1 MKNTDK
7 ATSGISRRDFI
18 KGAAAG
24 AVGLAAAGM
33 LGGCASDNEVKTPEA
48 SSAPAGNNVLTAE
61 TFTQTKWSF
70 EIAPDPIP
78 ESEIKETI

>member
-7 ATSGISRRDFI
+7 LAQGISRRDFI

-33 LGGCASDNEVKTPEA
+33 LGGCASDNDAKTPEA
-48 SSAPAGNNVLTAE
+48 QRRPTTTS
-61 TFTQTKWSF
+61 
-70 EIAPDPIP
+70 
-78 ESEIKETI
+78 